1 MSNEIRKPQ
10 QKRSIETK
18 NKIINASFELF
29 SEVGYF
35 STNTAEI
42 AKRAGVSTGIVYGY
56 FKDKRDIL
64 LEVLGLYADRAYQP
78 VFDMLSKVEQPL
90 DFEKLIPKILD
101 EAIIIHTKNAHIH
114 EALHSL
120 THVDCAVNARFIE
133 MEDNITLK
141 FAEHLNSLGYRT
153 DNLNEKIH
161 LAMNMIQS
169 FAHECVYDK
178 HSYIEYDNMR
188 KIVSG
193 IIIKLF
199 SEQR

>member
-78 VFDMLSKVEQPL
+78 VFDMLSSVEQPL
-90 DFEKLIPKILD
+90 DFDELIPKIID
-101 EAIIIHTKNAHIH
+101 EAIVIHTQNAHIH

-120 THVDCAVNARFIE
+120 THVDNAVNARFIE
-133 MEDNITLK
+133 MEDDITLK
-141 FAEHLNSLGYRT
+141 FAEHLASLGYKT
-153 DNLNEKIH
+153 SDLNEKIH

-199 SEQR
+199 SA

>member
-1 MSNEIRKPQ
+1 MSNEVRKPQ

-18 NKIINASFELF
+18 NKIISASFELF

-42 AKRAGVSTGIVYGY
+42 AKRAKVSTGIVYGY

-64 LEVLGLYADRAYQP
+64 LEVLGLYAERAYQP
-78 VFDMLSKVEQPL
+78 VFDILTKVEQPL
-90 DFEKLIPKILD
+90 DFEKIIPEILD
-101 EAIIIHTKNAHIH
+101 EAIVIHTKNAHIH

-120 THVDCAVNARFIE
+120 THVDSAVNARFIE
-133 MEDNITLK
+133 MEDDITLK
-141 FAEHLNSLGYRT
+141 FAEHLANLGYAT
-153 DNLNEKIH
+153 NDLNEKIH

-178 HSYIEYDNMR
+178 HAYIDYENMR
-188 KIVSG
+188 KIVSDV
-193 IIIKLF
+193 IIRLF
-199 SEQR
+199 

>member
-1 MSNEIRKPQ
+1 MPSDIREPK

-18 NKIINASFELF
+18 KKIIDASFELF

-64 LEVLGLYADRAYQP
+64 LEVLALYTDSVYNP
-78 VFDMLSKVEQPL
+78 IFEMLSGVDMPL
-90 DFEKLIPKILD
+90 KLNEVIPSILD
-101 EAIIIHTKNAHIH
+101 KAIVIHKNNAHIH

-120 THVDCAVNARFIE
+120 TSVDEAVKARFIE
-133 MEDNITLK
+133 LEDEITLK
-141 FAEHLNSLGYRT
+141 FAEHLISLGYKS
-153 DNLNEKIH
+153 DDLNIKIH

-169 FAHECVYDK
+169 FAHESVYDK
-178 HSYIEYDNMR
+178 HSYIDYGKMR
-188 KIVSG
+188 ATVCG
-193 IIIKLF
+193 IINNLF
-199 SEQR
+199 D